1 MKNMMCITDTE
12 AVLVGYKKQGN
23 LQSVQWVL
31 TQEIEQGA
39 IIGGTIIKPESIA
52 ESLESLC
59 KRLNKNIKNVTL
71 VIDCQSIIVKKIKAP
86 ILKHAQYITHIRTE
100 IQSSAGEKQDMVYG
114 YTKLEDR
121 AVLGYGIPIELIEGY
136 KEVFDSAGISISEII
151 SGAESLVEFVKTGDQ
166 FKSEVA
172 NITIVQ
178 GVSRLSM
185 VFNKGEY
192 LLSSRGRVYSEKLED
207 DLAQETVRTSQF
219 CNAQPQLGNL
229 KKSYYCGIGAQEI
242 ENISGLLSSSKIDVI
257 DLMTTLKLKEKYQRY
272 TSAAIVFIAIANSAK
287 PTPLLKTLRDN
298 DKLLQQQKNIAEGK
312 NHMGG
317 KLAGVALLIMVA
329 FIGYLAYSVVDASGK
344 IATLNKQIADI
355 EEKAKQ
361 SNGYEMES
369 NGSIEVIG
377 NIRRY
382 KEGTKE
388 LEILDTGLV
397 KAVAAAFGEDSTI
410 QELRYASDS
419 GEAEFLMESPSK
431 YAAAQ
436 GTARVRELPG
446 VLWVGYTG
454 FERDVGEKGF
464 TYTVKVGIKQ
474 PKPAP
479 VPNDPAQEGDQ
490 AASQTQGENGEIIA
504 ETGADN
510 DVK

>member
-166 FKSEVA
+166 FKGEVA

-272 TSAAIVFIAIANSAK
+272 TSAAIIFIAIANSAK

-317 KLAGVALLIMVA
+317 KLAGVALLIM
-329 FIGYLAYSVVDASGK
+329 
-344 IATLNKQIADI
+344 
-355 EEKAKQ
+355 
-361 SNGYEMES
+361 
-369 NGSIEVIG
+369 
-377 NIRRY
+377 
-382 KEGTKE
+382 
-388 LEILDTGLV
+388 
-397 KAVAAAFGEDSTI
+397 
-410 QELRYASDS
+410 
-419 GEAEFLMESPSK
+419 
-431 YAAAQ
+431 
-436 GTARVRELPG
+436 
-446 VLWVGYTG
+446 
-454 FERDVGEKGF
+454 
-464 TYTVKVGIKQ
+464 
-474 PKPAP
+474 
-479 VPNDPAQEGDQ
+479 
-490 AASQTQGENGEIIA
+490 
-504 ETGADN
+504 
-510 DVK
+510 